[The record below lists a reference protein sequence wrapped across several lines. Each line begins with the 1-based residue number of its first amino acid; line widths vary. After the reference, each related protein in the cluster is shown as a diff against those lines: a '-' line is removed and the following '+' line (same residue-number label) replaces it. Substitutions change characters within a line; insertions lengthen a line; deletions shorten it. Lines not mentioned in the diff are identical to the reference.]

1 MNHEMHQYFVRGLA
15 LHEESRVPFLI
26 LENRSEN
33 DTITFQVAASEA
45 DTLLLH
51 MSGAGSPVPNPQDTI
66 AKLFNRHFL
75 RPSYLEIHH
84 LSSAEA
90 KAELHYRSL
99 LRQHSMSLLPA
110 EGIALAIRLD
120 VPIFLTPEAIITG
133 TVANPLYEYSHE
145 PSQSF
150 LFVGS
155 EIFD

>member
-33 DTITFQVAASEA
+33 DTITFQVAPSEA

-51 MSGAGSPVPNPQDTI
+51 MSGAGSPIPSPQDTI
-66 AKLFNRHFL
+66 AEMFKRHYL
-75 RPSYLEIHH
+75 RPSYLEINH
-84 LSSAEA
+84 LSSAQA
-90 KAELHYRSL
+90 KAVLHYRSL
-99 LRQHSMSLLPA
+99 LRQHSMTLLPA
-110 EGIALAIRLD
+110 EGIALAIRMD
-120 VPIFLTPEAIITG
+120 VPIYLTPEAIITG

-145 PSQSF
+145 PAQSF

-155 EIFD
+155 DIFK

>member
-51 MSGAGSPVPNPQDTI
+51 MSGEGSPVPSPQDAI
-66 AKLFNRHFL
+66 AELLNRHYL
-75 RPSYLEIHH
+75 RPSYLEILH

-90 KAELHYRSL
+90 MAVLHYRSF
-99 LRQHSMSLLPA
+99 LRQHSMRLLPA

-120 VPIFLTPEAIITG
+120 IPIYLTPEAIVTG
-133 TVANPLYEYSHE
+133 TVANPLYEYSNE
-145 PSQSF
+145 PAQSF

-155 EIFD
+155 EIAK